1 MPWDDMTAGQA
12 CRPLLATSWR
22 PTWHALASSWHPP
35 ERAATS
41 LDATA
46 PRHYTSAVSSQQ
58 HRRSRV
64 AVVAT

>member
-1 MPWDDMTAGQA
+1 MPRDAMTAGQA
-12 CRPLLATSWR
+12 CPASPLLATPWR
-22 PTWHALASSWHPP
+22 PPLGTPWHPP

-46 PRHYTSAVSSQQ
+46 PRHYTSAVSNQQ
-58 HRRSRV
+58 RRRSRV

>member
-1 MPWDDMTAGQA
+1 MTAGQA
-12 CRPLLATSWR
+12 CQ
-22 PTWHALASSWHPP
+22 HAPRGVPLASRLASLWHPP